1 MAEASKGGVGPILR
15 MSDDIDGIIQAIR
28 DDNPDQEVRV
38 IDRHAYVRIEGD
50 PPLLLTRASI
60 EAELGRDFPLRE
72 LELLMS
78 SFSGVMDSSQSD
90 RFIWGRKNK
99 NVDA

>member
-1 MAEASKGGVGPILR
+1 MGTGVGPILR

-28 DDNPDQEVRV
+28 DDNPEQEIRV

-60 EAELGRDFPLRE
+60 ESELGRDFPLRE

-90 RFIWGRKNK
+90 RFVWGRKNK